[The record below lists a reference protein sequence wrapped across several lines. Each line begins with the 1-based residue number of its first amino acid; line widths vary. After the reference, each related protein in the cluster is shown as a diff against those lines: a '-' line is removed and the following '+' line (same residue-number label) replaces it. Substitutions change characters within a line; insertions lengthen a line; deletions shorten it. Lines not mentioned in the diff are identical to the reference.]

1 MSLVAITS
9 PLAALNPKVWTED
22 GRRLFARTN
31 LFLQILCLFFWE
43 KSVAIDRDERTVA
56 VRRRFFWLIERTTV
70 YRFEDISHILY
81 KYRSVSLGWDM
92 FGRDTDRAEAFDVGF
107 ELEATDSLGRR
118 DEILLFAFR
127 GDGHGMTG
135 VSGVLLGDS
144 AIDTGGDQADASLS
158 YVDLI
163 QNYTGKTLSRPRGYM
178 AARYR

>member
-1 MSLVAITS
+1 MWFRILQIYRL
-9 PLAALNPKVWTED
+9 PENWALSADTLIISTIGGLID
-22 GRRLFARTN
+22 YARTP
-31 LFLQILCLFFWE
+31 
-43 KSVAIDRDERTVA
+43 T
-56 VRRRFFWLIERTTV
+56 
-70 YRFEDISHILY
+70 
-81 KYRSVSLGWDM
+81 G
-92 FGRDTDRAEAFDVGF
+92 
-107 ELEATDSLGRR
+107 
-118 DEILLFAFR
+118 FAFR